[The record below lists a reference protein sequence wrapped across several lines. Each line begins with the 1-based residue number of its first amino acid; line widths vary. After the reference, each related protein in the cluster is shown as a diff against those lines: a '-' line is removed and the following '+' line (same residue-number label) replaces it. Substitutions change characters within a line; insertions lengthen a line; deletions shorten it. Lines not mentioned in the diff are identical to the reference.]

1 MKQFLGIQLIIS
13 FFCLALYAQSPAADS
28 LVETSMDLKTLE
40 MKQPEVG
47 YVTVRSTP
55 SNCWVR
61 IDSALVGKTPLEKY
75 ELAPG
80 THFIQVLPKQTGTW
94 NYQQETYTVRIV
106 ADKDTVIKANFETP
120 VLVNSLPFGATLSQ
134 DTTKLGLT
142 PLYVPFESFKDK
154 QFTLSKA
161 GYKPFIFTLMNR
173 QAILAELEK
182 DENYVEQEAKPQ
194 LLGLIPRRHMKSKF
208 SLLALTIATQWTA
221 FYFKNLADQN
231 YEDYQQ
237 TADPLKQ
244 ADFWDAT
251 ERYDRIS
258 DITLGVSYTSLVGL
272 IYMVMKY

>member
-1 MKQFLGIQLIIS
+1 MRQFLIVQIFIS
-13 FFCLALYAQSPAADS
+13 MFCLSLFAQEPADS
-28 LVETSMDLKTLE
+28 LVETSMDLMGHQEEQL
-40 MKQPEVG
+40 PVG
-47 YVTVRSTP
+47 YVTIRSKP

-61 IDSALVGKTPLEKY
+61 IDSTVVGKTPLEKH

-80 THFIQVLPKQTGTW
+80 LHYIQVLPKQTGTW
-94 NYQQETYTVRIV
+94 NYQQATYQVRTV
-106 ADKDTVIKANFETP
+106 ANKDTVINVHFETP
-120 VLVNSLPFGATLSQ
+120 ILVNSLPFGATLTQ
-134 DTTKLGLT
+134 DTTELGLT
-142 PLYVPFESFKDK
+142 PLYVPFESFQNKE
-154 QFTLSKA
+154 FMLSKP
-161 GYKPFIFTLMNR
+161 GYKPFVFTLMNR

-182 DENYVEQEAKPQ
+182 DEDFVEQEAKPQ
-194 LLGLIPRRHMKSKF
+194 FLGLIPRRHMKSKF

-221 FYFKNLADQN
+221 FYFKNLADEN

-237 TADPLKQ
+237 TADPIKQ